1 MKIFIKV
8 LVALLWIY
16 FILSNIALYDIVM
29 NTKIEFPYW
38 SDMIL
43 FPGYLFGF
51 MLGFGGGALW
61 AFIGQFVVFIFLL
74 LISIWVFKSL
84 KTKDIKD

>member
-1 MKIFIKV
+1 MKIFLKILIIIV
-8 LVALLWIY
+8 WIY
-16 FILSNIALYDIVM
+16 FIFSNIALYDIVM

-51 MLGFGGGALW
+51 ILGFSGGDIW
-61 AFIGQFVVFIFLL
+61 AFIGQFVVFLFLL
-74 LISIWVFKSL
+74 LISILVFKSL
-84 KTKDIKD
+84 KHKA

>member
-1 MKIFIKV
+1 MKIFLKILIIIV
-8 LVALLWIY
+8 WIY
-16 FILSNIALYDIVM
+16 FIISNIALYDIVM

-43 FPGYLFGF
+43 LPGHLFGF

-61 AFIGQFVVFIFLL
+61 AIIGQFVVSLFLL
-74 LISIWVFKSL
+74 LITILVFKSF
-84 KTKDIKD
+84 KNKGIND